1 MKTRS
6 LLLILTLTAFACS
19 DDDPQ
24 PAPWVGTWYLSDPVG
39 PMEISF
45 QITKENAGTATY
57 NAEVIHPAIPE
68 KHQRANNMFTYDQF
82 KDGYGRIEIISRSDF
97 YYKITL
103 IYNRFVQEENGAYM
117 DVYDVQ
123 VDIEG
128 QEFIVLPDRSFTRVP
143 RAN

>member
-1 MKTRS
+1 MKQYLTVT
-6 LLLILTLTAFACS
+6 LLVLVTFACS
-19 DDDPQ
+19 EDDPQ
-24 PAPWVGTWYLSDPVG
+24 PSPWVGNWYLSDPVG
-39 PMEISF
+39 PIEISF
-45 QITKENAGTATY
+45 QIAKENAGTATY

-68 KHQRANNMFTYDQF
+68 QHQRANNMFVYDPF
-82 KDGYGRIEIISRSDF
+82 ENGYGRIEIISRSNF

-103 IYNRFVQEENGAYM
+103 IYNRFVEEEDGAYM

-128 QEFIVLPDRSFTRVP
+128 QEHVVLPDRSFRRI